1 MGAPKQTPH
10 RTEGTTRILSASVDA
25 NLNYTRALLLRH
37 HGFEVTTS
45 ESLQDAR
52 DQIEAYNFDVL
63 VFGSTL
69 PRDICWQ
76 LAGLFRSRNAQGR
89 IIEILPSPWA
99 TPKNNPDATVVS
111 SDEPTSL
118 VKTIHQGPCS

>member
-10 RTEGTTRILSASVDA
+10 RIEGTTRILSASVDA

-45 ESLQDAR
+45 ESVQDAQ
-52 DQIEAYNFDVL
+52 DQIQAYNFDVL

-76 LAGLFRSRNAQGR
+76 LAGLFRSRNAQGK

-99 TPKNNPDATVVS
+99 TAKNNPDATVVS

-118 VKTIHQGPCS
+118 VETIRQRLGS

>member
-10 RTEGTTRILSASVDA
+10 IMEGTPRILSASVDA
-25 NLNYTRALLLRH
+25 NLNYTRAMLLRH
-37 HGFEVTTS
+37 HGFEVSTS

-52 DQIEAYNFDVL
+52 DQIEAHNFDVL

-76 LAGLFRSRNAQGR
+76 LAGLFRSRNSQGR

-118 VKTIHQGPCS
+118 VKTIRQGLCS

>member
-1 MGAPKQTPH
+1 M
-10 RTEGTTRILSASVDA
+10 
-25 NLNYTRALLLRH
+25 LLRH
-37 HGFEVTTS
+37 HGFEVSTS

-52 DQIEAYNFDVL
+52 DQIQAYNFDVL

-118 VKTIHQGPCS
+118 VKTIRQGLCS

>member
-10 RTEGTTRILSASVDA
+10 RTEATTRILSASVDA

-118 VKTIHQGPCS
+118 VKTIRQGLCS